1 MGKKKSVS
9 AETSPQLNWM
19 IPTPDQWVD
28 REEQVSKFNTTL
40 DEIEYG
46 ERRSAIMGWWGG
58 PGIGKS
64 TLVNILMEECKKA
77 KRPFAFLNFKQPAKI
92 NRSSNPLSAV
102 TLIAESVG
110 LKSVYTKKLQEIK
123 KGFKESKIKTSSAV
137 WESFLVKFGEWDRG
151 NRRGARPKEVDY
163 LENLS
168 KALLL
173 SLKTKKHTPIILF
186 FDETEN
192 ASIVLTTW
200 LEEFI
205 IAPLMYSHAVVVWTS
220 RRPWRWKRHEAKRFL
235 AEEELKPFNPEEV
248 KKQIEKI
255 SEKGSLVPDLF
266 KNVYG
271 VTRGHPFANTIAIK
285 EINSW
290 TDVTQ
295 DGFSSKKNE
304 LLSKI
309 FDEYV
314 NKYALSKLDKDT
326 RSAIHY
332 MSMVRYFDTTMLRKI
347 LQGCAGIPFNE
358 WEEDAFSGLMDDMK
372 KTELLDWGK
381 GYMIELDLRLL
392 IRDYYLLVQP
402 DDYIIVNAK
411 AKSVYKD
418 WLSRPIDSRT
428 MYIVEELYHAACL
441 NGLNEIGTE
450 YENLSKILK
459 ENLQEY
465 PNRIKN
471 DKEALEKAFNHLKE
485 EIIHDIDLKDLVGEQ
500 GVSELESIIKE
511 YSESMSVS
519 I

>member
-1 MGKKKSVS
+1 MGKNKSVS
-9 AETSPQLNWM
+9 TETSPQLNWM
-19 IPTPDQWVD
+19 NPTPDQWVD

-40 DEIEYG
+40 DEVEDGG

-64 TLVNILMEECKKA
+64 TLVNILMEECRKA
-77 KRPFAFLNFKQPAKI
+77 KRPFAYLNFKQSTKT
-92 NRSSNPLSAV
+92 NFSSNPLTVV
-102 TLIAESVG
+102 TSVAESVG
-110 LKSVYTKKLQEIK
+110 SKSVYTKKLQEIK
-123 KGFKESKIKTSSAV
+123 KDLKESKIKTSSAV
-137 WESFLVKFGEWDRG
+137 WESFLVKFSEWDRE

-163 LENLS
+163 LESLS
-168 KALLL
+168 KALLA
-173 SLKTKKHTPIILF
+173 SLRTKKHAPIILF

-205 IAPLMYSHAVVVWTS
+205 IAPLMYSRVVIVWTS
-220 RRPWRWKRHEAKRFL
+220 RRPWRWKRPEAKRFL
-235 AEEELKPFNPEEV
+235 TEEELKSFNLEEV

-255 SEKGSLVPDLF
+255 SEKGSLVADLF
-266 KNVYG
+266 KKVYG
-271 VTRGHPFANTIAIK
+271 VTRGHPFANTVAIK
-285 EINSW
+285 EINGW
-290 TDVTQ
+290 TDVTPE
-295 DGFSSKKNE
+295 GFSSKKNQ

-314 NKYALSKLDKDT
+314 NRYALSKLNKDT
-326 RSAIHY
+326 KSAIHY

-347 LQGCAGIPFNE
+347 LRSCAGAPFNE
-358 WEEDAFSGLMDDMK
+358 WEEGAFNDLMDELK

-381 GYMIELDLRLL
+381 AYMIELDLRLL
-392 IRDYYLLVQP
+392 IRDYYLLVKP
-402 DDYIIVNAK
+402 DDYIVVNTN

-441 NGLNEIGTE
+441 NEIGAE
-450 YENLSKILK
+450 HENLSKILK

-471 DKEALEKAFNHLKE
+471 DKEALEKALNHLKD
-485 EIIHDIDLKDLVGEQ
+485 EILHDDDLKELIGEQ
-500 GVSELESIIKE
+500 GVGELESLINK
-511 YSESMSVS
+511 YSENVNISV
-519 I
+519 